1 MKKNLFMIVL
11 ALTLALSVVAVSSA
25 EQADVKK
32 IHVGIGSSPVPF
44 CYLDEN
50 NTLTGYEYDILAE
63 IDNRL
68 PQYEF
73 VYETADTTNLF
84 IGLDTNTYDL
94 IAHHLGWNAD
104 REAKYLFSKL
114 GNWNNGV
121 GYVIIALPGRT
132 DLNTEDDLV
141 GKSVEVGTSFN
152 GAQQMEE
159 YNRNHDADHQI
170 NIVYNNGG
178 NEQFCADILNGVV
191 DATITDGWMFDQWKQ
206 SFGAGLEAYG
216 NDSIFG
222 ENKFGQAS
230 GRFIYNYGNEAFRDE
245 IDDVIQEL
253 IDDGTMTELS
263 LKYFGVDHARPDA

>member
-1 MKKNLFMIVL
+1 MKRKSILLTLVL
-11 ALTLALSVVAVSSA
+11 ALVLSTLPLSGSFASDAVTT
-25 EQADVKK
+25 

-50 NTLTGYEYDILAE
+50 NELTGYEYDILAE

-94 IAHHLGWNAD
+94 IAHHLGWNTD

-216 NDSIFG
+216 NDNIFG
-222 ENKFGQAS
+222 ENKQGQPS

-245 IDDVIQEL
+245 IDTVIQEL
-253 IDDGTMTELS
+253 IDDGTMSALS
-263 LKYFGVDHARPDA
+263 LKYFGVDHAKAE